1 MSAHTSI
8 ARTRR
13 TRRSLVKYCHLLEA
27 NGLVPKICEEIKEP
41 LAANGSM
48 MREGTMVDAILIAAP
63 PSIKKKDG
71 GSDAEMLNR

>member
-1 MSAHTSI
+1 M
-8 ARTRR
+8 
-13 TRRSLVKYCHLLEA
+13 
-27 NGLVPKICEEIKEP
+27 PKICEEIKEP